1 MIQDTRPPLNLSVM
15 ARILGVKPR
24 WLREEA
30 SSGRV
35 PAVAAGDTFLF
46 DPDAVE
52 RVLLE
57 RARQGTKV
65 GNASCRDAD

>member
-1 MIQDTRPPLNLSVM
+1 MNTPSTLVPLGPL
-15 ARILGVKPR
+15 ARRLRVPAK

-30 SSGRV
+30 LAGRV
-35 PAVAAGDTFLF
+35 PHLKAGKVFLF

-57 RARQGTKV
+57 RARQEG
-65 GNASCRDAD
+65 GDHAA